1 VEEKMNNSQRP
12 IARKSGLVVQEVPD
26 ELLVYDLESNKAHC
40 LNQSAA
46 MIWKSCDGK
55 NSVAEIAQIVG
66 QQAGGD
72 VTEDFV
78 WLAIDQL
85 NENELLDKQVAVDLG
100 GMSRREAIKKIG
112 MASMIA
118 VPIIASLVA
127 PQSAMA
133 SSSCRCVTVPDCSP
147 QTGCAST
154 TTCNGAGVCA
164 PQPAPLTGGRRE
176 KKQ

>member
-1 VEEKMNNSQRP
+1 MNNSQRP

-46 MIWKSCDGK
+46 MVWRSCNGD
-55 NSVAEIAQIVG
+55 NSVAEIAKLVTE
-66 QQAGGD
+66 QAGSG

-85 NENELLDKQVAVDLG
+85 SENNLLEREVSVDLKG
-100 GMSRREAIKKIG
+100 LSRREALKKIG
-112 MASMIA
+112 MASVIA

-127 PQSAMA
+127 PKSALA
-133 SSSCRCVTVPDCSP
+133 SASCSCVTPAACNP
-147 QTGCAST
+147 QTGCPST
-154 TTCNGAGVCA
+154 SNCNGSGLCA
-164 PQPAPLTGGRRE
+164 P
-176 KKQ
+176 

>member
-1 VEEKMNNSQRP
+1 MNNSQRP

-26 ELLVYDLESNKAHC
+26 ELLVYDLDSNKAHC

-46 MIWKSCDGK
+46 MVWRSCNGD
-55 NSVAEIAQIVG
+55 NSVAEIAELVG
-66 QQAGGD
+66 QQAGSG

-85 NENELLDKQVAVDLG
+85 SENNLLEREVAVDLKG
-100 GMSRREAIKKIG
+100 LSRREAIKKIG

-133 SSSCRCVTVPDCSP
+133 AASCACTGAPGTPSTCP
-147 QTGCAST
+147 PTGCPAA
-154 TTCNGAGVCA
+154 TCNAAGTCA
-164 PQPAPLTGGRRE
+164 P
-176 KKQ
+176 